1 MNNGPLVTRYKT
13 VKEETQ
19 TFLEWNDL
27 AEVLIKNMGID
38 MWDTI
43 QILKDREVEKSA
55 IENFNAIDFIEDGIF
70 AEQIQ
75 ESGRIECIV
84 NMVLADLDSQGF
96 IKKNKSLDNF
106 TYPECCYVEQV
117 DEKLSPGILNYF
129 KEEN

>member
-1 MNNGPLVTRYKT
+1 MSNGPLVTRYKT

-75 ESGRIECIV
+75 ESGLIKELV

-96 IKKNKSLDNF
+96 IKKNKSLDKF
-106 TYPECCYVEQV
+106 TYSEYCYAEKI
-117 DEKLSPGILNYF
+117 DEKLSPGMINYF
-129 KEEN
+129 EK

>member
-1 MNNGPLVTRYKT
+1 MVTTYKT
-13 VKEETQ
+13 TTEETQ
-19 TFLEWNDL
+19 SFFEWNDL
-27 AEVLIKNMGID
+27 ADPIIKTMGIG

-43 QILKDREVEKSA
+43 QILRDEETEKT
-55 IENFNAIDFIEDGIF
+55 IPDPVTYIEDGIF

-75 ESGRIECIV
+75 ESGLIKELV

-117 DEKLSPGILNYF
+117 DEKLSPGIINYF
-129 KEEN
+129 KG

>member
-75 ESGRIECIV
+75 ESGLIKELV

-129 KEEN
+129 RRN

>member
-1 MNNGPLVTRYKT
+1 MSNVPLVTKFKA

-19 TFLEWNDL
+19 TFFNWNDL
-27 AEVLIKNMGID
+27 AQPIIDTMGFD
-38 MWDTI
+38 MLDTI

-55 IENFNAIDFIEDGIF
+55 IENFNAIDFIEDGVF

-75 ESGRIECIV
+75 ESGLIKELV

-117 DEKLSPGILNYF
+117 DEKLSSGIINYF
-129 KEEN
+129 EK

>member
-1 MNNGPLVTRYKT
+1 MSNVPLVTKFKA

-19 TFLEWNDL
+19 TFFNWNDL
-27 AEVLIKNMGID
+27 AQPIIDTMGFD

-55 IENFNAIDFIEDGIF
+55 IENFNAIDFIEDGVF

-75 ESGRIECIV
+75 ESGLIKELV

-117 DEKLSPGILNYF
+117 DEKLSSGIINYF
-129 KEEN
+129 EK

>member
-1 MNNGPLVTRYKT
+1 MVTTYKT
-13 VKEETQ
+13 TKDETQ
-19 TFLEWNDL
+19 SFFEWNDL
-27 AEVLIKNMGID
+27 ADPIIKTMGFD

-55 IENFNAIDFIEDGIF
+55 IENFNAIDFIEDGVF

-75 ESGRIECIV
+75 ESGLIKELV

-129 KEEN
+129 RRN

>member
-1 MNNGPLVTRYKT
+1 MSNVPLVTKFKA

-19 TFLEWNDL
+19 TFFNWNDL
-27 AEVLIKNMGID
+27 AQPIIDTMGFD

-43 QILKDREVEKSA
+43 QILKNREVEKSA
-55 IENFNAIDFIEDGIF
+55 IENFNAIDFIEDGVF

-75 ESGRIECIV
+75 ESGLIKELV

-117 DEKLSPGILNYF
+117 DEKLSSGIINYF
-129 KEEN
+129 EK

>member
-1 MNNGPLVTRYKT
+1 MSNVPLVTKFKA

-19 TFLEWNDL
+19 TFFNWNDL
-27 AEVLIKNMGID
+27 AQPIIDTMGFD

-55 IENFNAIDFIEDGIF
+55 IENFNAIDFIEDGVF

-75 ESGRIECIV
+75 ESGLIKELV

-117 DEKLSPGILNYF
+117 GEKLSSGIINYF
-129 KEEN
+129 EK

>member
-1 MNNGPLVTRYKT
+1 MSNGPLVTRYKT

-75 ESGRIECIV
+75 ESGLIKELV